1 MRTQLLTPRVESF
14 AMSET
19 QPSKAQ
25 AQSETPPVSAQRIPH
40 RRNQLLAV
48 TLVSVTASLFII
60 VVGLVIL
67 LHYAETHHLLAAL

>member
-1 MRTQLLTPRVESF
+1 
-14 AMSET
+14 MSET
-19 QPSKAQ
+19 DPSKAQ
-25 AQSETPPVSAQRIPH
+25 AQSETPHVAAQRIPH
-40 RRNQLLAV
+40 RRNQILAV